1 MNPAATDPPDSAV
14 AVVKASNFKGTST
27 GIPHP
32 PKCFCRYL
40 HSMEMGKLLLHHFG
54 EKSSGYVP
62 GRNAGSIS
70 EKYYAR
76 SENARGE
83 WKS

>member
-1 MNPAATDPPDSAV
+1 
-14 AVVKASNFKGTST
+14 
-27 GIPHP
+27 
-32 PKCFCRYL
+32 
-40 HSMEMGKLLLHHFG
+40 MEMGKLLLHHFG

-62 GRNAGSIS
+62 GRKAGSIS
-70 EKYYAR
+70 EKYCAR